1 MKKIII
7 AALCLFSAL
16 AAHAQKLD
24 KGLLWKISGNGIT
37 KPSYIFGTIHITCD
51 ATLEPNV
58 LKALEDTKQLYLEL
72 DMDDPNMQTAMM
84 ATITMKDGKT
94 ISSMLSADD
103 FKVLDDFM
111 KKQTGM
117 SAIAMNTF
125 KPFIASSFLLPKML
139 DCPMQSFEG
148 ELVKATKAQNE
159 EIFGLETVEYQ
170 MGVFDV
176 IPYDVQLGELLKSA
190 KDDMAGD
197 KKEFADM
204 MAIYKTKDLNALY
217 MFMSN
222 SDNKMYST
230 YNDVLLINR
239 NKNWISKIE
248 QVAKATPT
256 FFGVG
261 AAHLA
266 GENGVIMLLRKKG
279 YKVEAVN

>member
-7 AALCLFSAL
+7 AAFCLFSAF
-16 AAHAQKLD
+16 AANSQKLD

-58 LKALEDTKQLYLEL
+58 VKALNETKQLYLEL

-94 ISSMLSADD
+94 LSSMLSADD
-103 FKVLDDFM
+103 FKTLDDFI

-117 SAIAMNTF
+117 PATAMNTF

-139 DCPMQSFEG
+139 DCPMQSYEG

-170 MGVFDV
+170 MGVFDA

-217 MFMSN
+217 MFMAN
-222 SDNKMYST
+222 SDNKMYSA
-230 YNDVLLINR
+230 YNDVLLNNR
-239 NKNWISKIE
+239 NKNWIPKIE

-279 YKVEAVN
+279 YKIEAVN

>member
-1 MKKIII
+1 MKKFII
-7 AALCLFSAL
+7 AALCLFSAF
-16 AAHAQKLD
+16 AGNAQKLE

-37 KPSYIFGTIHITCD
+37 KPSYIFGTIHVTCD

-58 LKALEDTKQLYLEL
+58 VKALENTKQLYLEL

-117 SAIAMNTF
+117 PATAMNTF

-159 EIFGLETVEYQ
+159 EVYGLETVEYQ
-170 MGVFDV
+170 MGVFDA
-176 IPYDVQLGELLKSA
+176 IPYDEQLAELLKSA

-197 KKEFADM
+197 RKEFADM

-217 MFMSN
+217 MFMAN
-222 SDNKMYST
+222 SDNKMYSG
-230 YNDVLLINR
+230 YNDVLLNNR
-239 NKNWISKIE
+239 NKNWIPKIE

-266 GENGVIMLLRKKG
+266 GEDGVIMLLRKKG
-279 YKVEAVN
+279 YKVETVN